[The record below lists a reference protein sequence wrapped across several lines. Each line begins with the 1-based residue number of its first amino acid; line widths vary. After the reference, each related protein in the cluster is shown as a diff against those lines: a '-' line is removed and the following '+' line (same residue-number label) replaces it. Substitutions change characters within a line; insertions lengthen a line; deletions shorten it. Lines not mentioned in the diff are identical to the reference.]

1 MAERSLSSVLEA
13 SRCVVCVGQGGV
25 GKTSTS
31 AALAIEAARQGRR
44 TAVLTIDPAR
54 RLANALGLPEI
65 GNIEREVPSFAF
77 TQLGLRPPQAKLTA
91 MMLDIKQTWDEVVNR
106 YHPDEE
112 RKARLLS
119 NRLYE
124 AMSTALAGSQE
135 YMAMEKLYQL
145 ASREE
150 DRLDTIILDTPPA
163 NHAVDF
169 LEAPS
174 RMLEALDND
183 ATRWLLEPYER
194 RRGLAS
200 RIFDAGSGLF
210 IRTISKFTGTELL
223 EELAELLSCFQG
235 MFNGFRER
243 AEAVQ
248 TLLSAEDTTFLVVST
263 PTEAGLIEAGT
274 FRERLIERHV
284 RVGGLIFN
292 RATPDPFLATEGP
305 DSEGFARLVASVGG
319 SPELSAR
326 LIKEAERTHE
336 ESQTQ
341 QAAVAELGAKLP
353 GTAVL
358 AVPQFARDVHDLEGL
373 EALGRALIGLQTP
386 QP

>member
-1 MAERSLSSVLEA
+1 MAEPSLAQLLER

-65 GNIEREVPSFAF
+65 GNIEREVPNEAF
-77 TQLGLRPPQAKLTA
+77 TRLGLPPTQAKLTA
-91 MMLDIKQTWDEVVNR
+91 MMLDIKEAWDEVVNR

-145 ASREE
+145 ASRTE

-235 MFNGFRER
+235 MFNGFQER
-243 AEAVQ
+243 AESVQ
-248 TLLSAEDTTFLVVST
+248 ALLSAEDTTFLVVST
-263 PTEAGLIEAGT
+263 PTASGLKEAQT
-274 FRERLIERHV
+274 FRERLVDKQV
-284 RVGGLIFN
+284 RVGGVVLN
-292 RATPDPFLATEGP
+292 RGTPDPFEAEERP
-305 DSEGFARLVASVGG
+305 ASERFSAEVAQAGGSEALVARLLA
-319 SPELSAR
+319 
-326 LIKEAERTHE
+326 EAQRTHDE
-336 ESQTQ
+336 ARTQ
-341 QAAVAELGAKLP
+341 REAAAALAEQLP
-353 GTAVL
+353 DTAV
-358 AVPQFARDVHDLEGL
+358 VRIPQLARDVHDLEGL
-373 EALGRALIGLQTP
+373 EALRSAMMAPTVRD
-386 QP
+386 

>member
-1 MAERSLSSVLEA
+1 MSEATLSTLLAE

-31 AALAIEAARQGRR
+31 AALAIEAAHQGRR
-44 TAVLTIDPAR
+44 SAVLTIDPAR

-65 GNIEREVPSFAF
+65 GNLERDVPNSAFASA
-77 TQLGLRPPQAKLTA
+77 GLDVPQARLTA
-91 MMLDIKQTWDEVVNR
+91 MMLDIKEAWDEVVNT
-106 YHPDEE
+106 YHPDEA

-145 ASREE
+145 ATRKE
-150 DRLDTIILDTPPA
+150 DRLDTIVLDTPPA

-200 RIFDAGSGLF
+200 RIFDAGSGMF

-223 EELAELLSCFQG
+223 EDLAELLFCFQG
-235 MFNGFRER
+235 MFAGFRER
-243 AEAVQ
+243 AAAVQ
-248 TLLSAEDTTFLVVST
+248 SLLTAPDTTFLVVST
-263 PTEAGLIEAGT
+263 PTEDGVREACTFRDRLVERGVHVGGMVFNRGAVDPFVDGYAPPSAGLEAAVRAAGGT
-274 FRERLIERHV
+274 P
-284 RVGGLIFN
+284 
-292 RATPDPFLATEGP
+292 ALATQLIAQAQGSHLEAQAQA
-305 DSEGFARLVASVGG
+305 ARV
-319 SPELSAR
+319 R
-326 LIKEAERTHE
+326 
-336 ESQTQ
+336 
-341 QAAVAELGAKLP
+341 AVAESL
-353 GTAVL
+353 TDTVVVS
-358 AVPQFARDVHDLEGL
+358 VPQMERDVHDLIGL
-373 EALGRALIGLQTP
+373 DGLRRALVRSK
-386 QP
+386 

>member
-1 MAERSLSSVLEA
+1 MSERTLSTLLAE

-31 AALAIEAARQGRR
+31 AALAIEAANQGQRS
-44 TAVLTIDPAR
+44 AVLTIDPAR

-65 GNIEREVPSFAF
+65 GNVEREVPASAF
-77 TQLGLRPPQAKLTA
+77 EGSGLGVPQAKLTA
-91 MMLDIKQTWDEVVNR
+91 MMLDIKEAWDEVVNT
-106 YHPDEE
+106 YHPDEA

-145 ASREE
+145 ASRED

-200 RIFDAGSGLF
+200 RIFDAGSGMF

-223 EELAELLSCFQG
+223 EDLAELLFCFQG
-235 MFNGFRER
+235 MFAGFRER
-243 AEAVQ
+243 ATAVQ
-248 TLLSAEDTTFLVVST
+248 SLLTAPDTTFLVIST
-263 PTEAGLIEAGT
+263 PTEDGVREACTFRDRLVERGVHVGGIVFNRGTVDPFTEDRVPSSAGLA
-274 FRERLIERHV
+274 
-284 RVGGLIFN
+284 
-292 RATPDPFLATEGP
+292 
-305 DSEGFARLVASVGG
+305 
-319 SPELSAR
+319 
-326 LIKEAERTHE
+326 
-336 ESQTQ
+336 
-341 QAAVAELGAKLP
+341 AAVAAAGGSLDL
-353 GTAVL
+353 TAQLIAQAEGSHADAQAQAARVRSVAASQPDTVVV
-358 AVPQFARDVHDLEGL
+358 AVPQLERDVHDLVGL
-373 EALGRALIGLQTP
+373 DALRRALVGHN
-386 QP
+386 